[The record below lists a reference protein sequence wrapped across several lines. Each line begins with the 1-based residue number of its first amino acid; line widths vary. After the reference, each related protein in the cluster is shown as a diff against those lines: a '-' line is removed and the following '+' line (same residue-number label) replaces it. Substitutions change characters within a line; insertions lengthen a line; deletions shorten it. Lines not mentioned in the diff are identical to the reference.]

1 MGGTVRDGGAKITDR
16 ESVIEI
22 YPDTRISPLAESEG
36 SVQGGLKAY
45 GRYAAQL
52 AARIME
58 RK

>member
-1 MGGTVRDGGAKITDR
+1 
-16 ESVIEI
+16 VIEI

>member
-1 MGGTVRDGGAKITDR
+1 MGGAVCDGGATITDR

-22 YPDTRISPLAESEG
+22 YPNTRISPLAESEDF
-36 SVQGGLKAY
+36 VQGGLKAY

-52 AARIME
+52 AFKIME